1 MSNKK
6 INQKRS
12 SWIRLALGIVI
23 IVFVNIISMQLFTR
37 LDLTA
42 EKRYTVSEDTRAL
55 LRQLDDI
62 VYFQVYL
69 EGSMPPRYERL
80 QRATREM
87 LDEFRVYSDNIQY
100 EFINPTTSSDPEE
113 RYNTHEN
120 LKARGLVA
128 VPLREDDAE
137 GVKFQQIFPGIILS
151 YKSMEQPLQLLRSE
165 LGASEDE
172 MVNRAI
178 EDIEFNLAYAINL
191 VTNETKP
198 KIAFIEGHGEYELRR
213 VADVTRSLQEKY
225 LVERVRL
232 NERVNALTEREQS
245 DSSGLVVR
253 NKFQAIVIAA
263 PDSLFSEKDKF
274 IIDQY
279 VMHGGKILWL
289 VDPIFASM
297 DSLQY
302 GGATMGVTN
311 DINLDDMLFNYGVR
325 LNTDL
330 IMDMIALPIPITTGE
345 VAGQP
350 QIDFFP
356 WFYFPLVTPQINH
369 PVVSNLSAVMT
380 NFVSS
385 IDTIRIPGIKKTYL
399 LNSSPYSRSMN
410 APVYINLDI
419 IGYEPDESLYTEE
432 FLPVAVL
439 LEGNFTSLYKNRISP
454 SLMYSKEMGFVEK
467 STHTSMI
474 VVADGDVIRNQLH
487 YSQAYPLALGY
498 DQWTEQTFGNKKFIL
513 NAIDYLTEG
522 SELITIRSRELQL
535 RMLDNTYLKN
545 NHLKWK
551 LINVA
556 IPPLLVI
563 IFGIIYVLLRRK
575 RFTAKRTQKK

>member
-1 MSNKK
+1 MSKTK

-12 SWIRLALGIVI
+12 SWIRLVLGIVI
-23 IVFVNIISMQLFTR
+23 IVFVNIISIQLFTR
-37 LDLTA
+37 FDLTA
-42 EKRYTVSEDTRAL
+42 EKRYTVSEDTREL

-69 EGSMPPRYERL
+69 EGSLPPRYERL

-87 LDEFRVYSDNIQY
+87 LDEFRVYTDKLQY
-100 EFINPTTSSDPEE
+100 EFINPTTSDNPEE
-113 RYNTHEN
+113 RYNAHEN

-137 GVKFQQIFPGIILS
+137 GVKFQQIFPGTIVS
-151 YKSMEQPLQLLRSE
+151 YKSLEMPLQLLRSE
-165 LGASEDE
+165 RGASEDE

-178 EDIEFNLAYAINL
+178 EDIEFNLAYAISL

-225 LVERVRL
+225 LVERIRL

-245 DSSGLVVR
+245 DSAGLVVR
-253 NKFQAIVIAA
+253 NKYDAIVIAA
-263 PDSLFSEKDKF
+263 PDSVFSEKDKF

-289 VDPIFASM
+289 VDPVFASM

-311 DINLDDMLFNYGVR
+311 NINLDDMLFNYGVR

-330 IMDMIALPIPITTGE
+330 IMDMIALPIPITTGD

-356 WFYFPLVTPQINH
+356 WYYFPLVTPQLSH
-369 PVVSNLSAVMT
+369 PVVNNLTAVMT
-380 NFVSS
+380 NFISS

-399 LNSSPYSRSMN
+399 LNTSPYSRSMN

-419 IGYEPDESLYTEE
+419 IGYEPDESMYTEQY
-432 FLPVAVL
+432 LPVAVL
-439 LEGNFTSLYKNRISP
+439 LEGSFSSLYQNRIPP
-454 SLMYSKEMGFVEK
+454 SLAYSKEIGFVER
-467 STHTSMI
+467 SAQTSMI
-474 VVADGDVIRNQLH
+474 VVADGDIIRNQLH
-487 YSQAYPLALGY
+487 YAQGYPLALGY

-545 NHLKWK
+545 NQMKWK
-551 LINVA
+551 IINVA

-563 IFGIIYVLLRRK
+563 IFGIIYFFIRRK
-575 RFTAKRTQKK
+575 RFTA

>member
-113 RYNTHEN
+113 RYNIHEN

>member
-1 MSNKK
+1 MSKTK

-12 SWIRLALGIVI
+12 SWIRLVLGIVI
-23 IVFVNIISMQLFTR
+23 IVFVNIISIQLFTR
-37 LDLTA
+37 IDLTA
-42 EKRYTVSEDTRAL
+42 EKRYTVSEDTREL
-55 LRQLDDI
+55 LRQLDDV

-69 EGSMPPRYERL
+69 EGSLPPRYERL

-87 LDEFRVYSDNIQY
+87 LDEFRVYTDKLQY
-100 EFINPTTSSDPEE
+100 EFINPTTSDNPEE

-120 LKARGLVA
+120 LKSRGLVA

-137 GVKFQQIFPGIILS
+137 GVKFQQIFPGTIVS
-151 YKSMEQPLQLLRSE
+151 YKSLEMPLQLLRSE
-165 LGASEDE
+165 RGASEDE

-178 EDIEFNLAYAINL
+178 EDIEFNLAYAISL

-225 LVERVRL
+225 LVERIRL

-245 DSSGLVVR
+245 DSAGLVVR
-253 NKFQAIVIAA
+253 NKYDAIVIAA
-263 PDSLFSEKDKF
+263 PDSVFSEKDKF

-289 VDPIFASM
+289 VDPVFASM

-311 DINLDDMLFNYGVR
+311 NINLDDMLFNYGVR

-330 IMDMIALPIPITTGE
+330 IMDMIALPIPITTGD

-356 WFYFPLVTPQINH
+356 WYYFPLVTPQLSH
-369 PVVSNLSAVMT
+369 PVVNNLTAVMC
-380 NFVSS
+380 NFISS

-399 LNSSPYSRSMN
+399 LNTSPYSRSMN

-419 IGYEPDESLYTEE
+419 IGYEPDEAMYTEE
-432 FLPVAVL
+432 YLPVAVL
-439 LEGNFTSLYKNRISP
+439 LEGSFTSLYQNRIPP
-454 SLMYSKEMGFVEK
+454 SLAYSKEIGFVDR
-467 STHTSMI
+467 SAHTSMI
-474 VVADGDVIRNQLH
+474 VVADGDIIRNQLH
-487 YSQAYPLALGY
+487 YAQGYPLALGY

-545 NHLKWK
+545 NQMKWK
-551 LINVA
+551 VINVA

-563 IFGIIYVLLRRK
+563 IFGIIYFFIRRK
-575 RFTAKRTQKK
+575 RFTA